1 MEPGQKEL
9 RKGLWMIL
17 LAPCRVNKKSGGEKL
32 EMIMAAQ
39 ISVLRLNKVKEEG
52 VLRNKSCCITLNGI
66 LVIVCVAP
74 VWWHGI
80 PSYRLG

>member
-1 MEPGQKEL
+1 MEPGQQKQ
-9 RKGLWMIL
+9 RKALWMVL
-17 LAPCRVNKKSGGEKL
+17 LASCRVNKESGGEKL

-39 ISVLRLNKVKEEG
+39 ISVLRLNKVKEKG
-52 VLRNKSCCITLNGI
+52 VLRNKYCCITLSGN